1 MANYLSNAEYDTVMS
16 GKMHFIG
23 PDQLHGFNRRLT
35 TDIYS
40 SDFNW
45 VKQEWIDIK
54 KNQGHDYDEV
64 MSNRQAY
71 NAKGYTGEGVH
82 IGQWHNALSY
92 DEETHFRSL
101 EYLRARGNKPEPFML
116 VASYHHPHEP
126 FHAPHEYWDL
136 YEGAEIEI
144 PEFPDNLDETYSMMD
159 RCLNA
164 YHGTRR
170 SLQTVRPRRSLQ
182 TAPRLLRPSDLYGP
196 QGWRIA
202 RYSTRNRPGRQYCSC
217 LRQRPRRHALR
228 KRDGAETLFL

>member
-1 MANYLSNAEYDTVMS
+1 MAGRHASEIGACDNGALYAAAQPSMANYLSNAGYDTVMP

-23 PDQLHGFNRRLT
+23 PDQFHGFNRGLT

-82 IGQWHNALSY
+82 IGQWQNALSY

-101 EYLRARGNKPEPFML
+101 EYLRARGNKPDPCAGRL
-116 VASYHHPHEP
+116 LPPPARGGW
-126 FHAPHEYWDL
+126 HAL
-136 YEGAEIEI
+136 
-144 PEFPDNLDETYSMMD
+144 
-159 RCLNA
+159 
-164 YHGTRR
+164 YHG
-170 SLQTVRPRRSLQ
+170 
-182 TAPRLLRPSDLYGP
+182 APRPVQVQLYTRPLSATLRP
-196 QGWRIA
+196 Q
-202 RYSTRNRPGRQYCSC
+202 NRPGRMDQFG
-217 LRQRPRRHALR
+217 RRP
-228 KRDGAETLFL
+228 GV

>member
-1 MANYLSNAEYDTVMS
+1 MAGRHASEIGAWDNGALYTAAQPIMANYLSNAGYDTVMS

-23 PDQLHGFNRRLT
+23 PGQLHGFKRRLT
-35 TDIYS
+35 TDIDS
-40 SDFNW
+40 SDLNS

-116 VASYHHPHEP
+116 VAS
-126 FHAPHEYWDL
+126 
-136 YEGAEIEI
+136 
-144 PEFPDNLDETYSMMD
+144 
-159 RCLNA
+159 
-164 YHGTRR
+164 
-170 SLQTVRPRRSLQ
+170 
-182 TAPRLLRPSDLYGP
+182 
-196 QGWRIA
+196 
-202 RYSTRNRPGRQYCSC
+202 
-217 LRQRPRRHALR
+217 
-228 KRDGAETLFL
+228 